1 MFKVSLCLV
10 IPADA
15 IILGIGT
22 TSQYSQLWKDKP
34 YPVSTFAP
42 ICNFPQGILVVV
54 LMCSQESFKIVTT
67 IAIKRNVF
75 HELLRK
81 DDILHINGIRKEWS
95 NLNIMKSCNTAA
107 YACNEERKS
116 IILFG
121 KANELIHIG
130 LDGFHPTLHGR
141 DGVCLTMQTHAF
153 APYGTKLVL
162 SQACST
168 ATMCTC
174 QIAAKH
180 KYLVLLQ
187 FRNPIGGVCSVVHK
201 FLL

>member
-10 IPADA
+10 ISTDA

-81 DDILHINGIRKEWS
+81 DDILHINGIRKERS
-95 NLNIMKSCNTAA
+95 NLLVTESCYAA
-107 YACNEERKS
+107 TYSCNEECEP
-116 IILFG
+116 
-121 KANELIHIG
+121 A
-130 LDGFHPTLHGR
+130 
-141 DGVCLTMQTHAF
+141 
-153 APYGTKLVL
+153 
-162 SQACST
+162 
-168 ATMCTC
+168 
-174 QIAAKH
+174 
-180 KYLVLLQ
+180 VLL
-187 FRNPIGGVCSVVHK
+187 C
-201 FLL
+201 